1 MIPLAARGSRALV
14 TASTTA
20 GAQTAAATTPRCTT
34 AGLEVWLGVGGGG
47 GQAGSIAYP
56 MEFTNV
62 SGHACHLFG
71 FPGVS
76 AEVAGH
82 QAGSAARRDHSA
94 PEQTVT
100 LRAGATAHTVL
111 QIADVSAFPASSC
124 KPVTADGL
132 TVYPPGAFNAGP
144 DPVPVPGLLGE
155 GAAVPVGG
163 AGAAA
168 GWGSRALKIGGTRG
182 RGRPPGPARVTP
194 RSSPR
199 RP

>member
-1 MIPLAARGSRALV
+1 MRTMLLLSIAAAVLA

-56 MEFTNV
+56 MELTNV

-76 AEVAGH
+76 AEVSGH
-82 QAGSAARRDHSA
+82 QVGSAARRVASV
-94 PEQTVT
+94 PERTVT

-111 QIADVSAFPASSC
+111 QIADASAFPASTC
-124 KPVTADGL
+124 KPVTAGGL
-132 TVYPPGAFNAGP
+132 RVFAPGAVKASQIPFRFRACSAKGP
-144 DPVPVPGLLGE
+144 RFLSVGPVQPRVGIPGH
-155 GAAVPVGG
+155 P
-163 AGAAA
+163 
-168 GWGSRALKIGGTRG
+168 
-182 RGRPPGPARVTP
+182 
-194 RSSPR
+194 
-199 RP
+199 

>member
-1 MIPLAARGSRALV
+1 MIPLALVAGALL
-14 TASTTA
+14 TASTSA

-82 QAGSAARRDHSA
+82 QVGSAARRDRSA
-94 PEQTVT
+94 PEHTVT

-111 QIADVSAFPASSC
+111 QIADVSAFPASTC
-124 KPVTADGL
+124 KPVTAAGL
-132 TVYPPGAFNAGP
+132 TVYPPGAVTAAQIPFRFRACSAKGP
-144 DPVPVPGLLGE
+144 VFLSVQPVQPRVGVPGH
-155 GAAVPVGG
+155 P
-163 AGAAA
+163 
-168 GWGSRALKIGGTRG
+168 
-182 RGRPPGPARVTP
+182 
-194 RSSPR
+194 
-199 RP
+199 

>member
-1 MIPLAARGSRALV
+1 MILLATMAGALL

-20 GAQTAAATTPRCTT
+20 GAQTAAAATPRCTT

-56 MEFTNV
+56 MELTNV
-62 SGHACHLFG
+62 SGHACQLFG

-82 QAGSAARRDHSA
+82 QVGSAARRNHAA
-94 PEQTVT
+94 PERTVT

-111 QIADVSAFPASSC
+111 QIADVSAFAASTC

-132 TVYPPGAFNAGP
+132 RVFAPGAVKASQIPFRFRACSAKGP
-144 DPVPVPGLLGE
+144 RFLSVQAVQPRVGVPGH
-155 GAAVPVGG
+155 P
-163 AGAAA
+163 
-168 GWGSRALKIGGTRG
+168 
-182 RGRPPGPARVTP
+182 
-194 RSSPR
+194 
-199 RP
+199 

>member
-1 MIPLAARGSRALV
+1 MRTMILLASVAGVLL

-20 GAQTAAATTPRCTT
+20 GAQTAAVATTPRCTT

-76 AEVAGH
+76 AEASGH
-82 QAGSAARRDHSA
+82 QVGSAARRDASA
-94 PEQTVT
+94 PEHTVT
-100 LRAGATAHTVL
+100 LRPGATAHTVL

-124 KPVTADGL
+124 KPVTAGGL
-132 TVYPPGAFNAGP
+132 TVYPPGAVNAAQIPFRFRACSAKGP
-144 DPVPVPGLLGE
+144 GFLSVGPVRPRVGVPGH
-155 GAAVPVGG
+155 P
-163 AGAAA
+163 
-168 GWGSRALKIGGTRG
+168 
-182 RGRPPGPARVTP
+182 
-194 RSSPR
+194 
-199 RP
+199 

>member
-1 MIPLAARGSRALV
+1 MILLAIVTGALL

-100 LRAGATAHTVL
+100 LHAGATAHTVL

-124 KPVTADGL
+124 RPVTAGGL
-132 TVYPPGAFNAGP
+132 TVYPPGAVTAAQIPFRFRACSAKGP
-144 DPVPVPGLLGE
+144 RFLSVGPVQPRVGVPGH
-155 GAAVPVGG
+155 P
-163 AGAAA
+163 
-168 GWGSRALKIGGTRG
+168 
-182 RGRPPGPARVTP
+182 
-194 RSSPR
+194 
-199 RP
+199 